1 VGPLGGTAACY
12 TTAVGALGRR
22 RAGIAAIVL
31 VAVASVVVAVR
42 AAPGPANLPPIT
54 ADRLTASAAAA
65 LARDPTVAGEVS
77 VHVDLG
83 VPSLGDIGP
92 FASGPL
98 SLLGDHVVR
107 LWRSPFGARVA
118 LVEGTSE
125 RDLYLGRT
133 GAWAWDFGTL
143 TATRLTPAGVRTGL
157 FPLDLLV
164 RPSDFEGLFRGLE
177 PTTRVFVDEAVRV
190 AGRAAYRLVLEPR
203 TPETLVGRV
212 EIDVD
217 AQHRLPL
224 AVRVFAR
231 GSSSA
236 ALSVA
241 FTSVSFDDID
251 PHMFDFS
258 PPPGVTVR
266 RIPPESD
273 PLVVIAGAIGR
284 ITSADLIPGITSG
297 PDSVRSYGHDWASV
311 VAVHMSS
318 PVQETAWG
326 YLARFLPLSAPL
338 FSARLVDRPD
348 GQWFLAGSVPQST
361 LQRIQAGLP

>member
-1 VGPLGGTAACY
+1 MPGISRRTVGLAGTGLA
-12 TTAVGALGRR
+12 
-22 RAGIAAIVL
+22 L
-31 VAVASVVVAVR
+31 VAAAVVAVR
-42 AAPGPANLPPIT
+42 AGAAPPHLTPVSP
-54 ADRLTASAAAA
+54 DRLAATAAAA
-65 LARDPTVAGEVS
+65 LARDPTIAGEVRL
-77 VHVDLG
+77 HVDLG
-83 VPSLGDIGP
+83 APSLGDVGP

-107 LWRSPFGARVA
+107 LWRSPFGARLA

-164 RPSDFEGLFRGLE
+164 RPRDFEGLLRGLE
-177 PTTRVFVDEAVRV
+177 PTTRVFVDGSVRV
-190 AGRAAYRLVLEPR
+190 AGRAAYRLALEPR
-203 TPETLVGRV
+203 TAATLVGRV

-217 AQHRLPL
+217 AERRIPL
-224 AVRVFAR
+224 AVRVMPR

-251 PHMFDFS
+251 PHVFDFT
-258 PPPGVTVR
+258 PAPGVTVR
-266 RIPPESD
+266 GFHGTPS
-273 PLVVIAGAIGR
+273 PLALIGGAIGSIR
-284 ITSADLIPGITSG
+284 GFDLFPGLASG
-297 PDSVRSYGHDWASV
+297 PNSVRSYGHDWASA
-311 VAVHMSS
+311 VAVHVSP

-326 YLARFLPLSAPL
+326 YLTKFLPLSAPL
-338 FSARLVDRPD
+338 VSARLVDRPD
-348 GQWFLAGSVPQST
+348 GQWFLVGSVPQST
-361 LQRIQAGLP
+361 LRRIQADLP